1 MPSVILAAQKL
12 STESYASFESR
23 GYKTLMLARLNEVP
37 VTAFPNGIVLLDILI
52 DIFSQQWQLKT

>member
-23 GYKTLMLARLNEVP
+23 GYKTLMPARLSEVP
-37 VTAFPNGIVLLDILI
+37 VTAFPNGIVFLDILI
-52 DIFSQQWQLKT
+52 DIFSQ